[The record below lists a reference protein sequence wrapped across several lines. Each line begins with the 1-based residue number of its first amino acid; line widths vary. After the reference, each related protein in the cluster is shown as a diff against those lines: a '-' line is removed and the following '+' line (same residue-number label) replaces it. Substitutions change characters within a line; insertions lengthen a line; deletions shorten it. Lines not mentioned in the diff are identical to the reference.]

1 MASVRLTKENLEELL
16 TRRLRLKN
24 AEFYLEKVGNR
35 LVGEIVSPTFRG
47 KRDHERQSL
56 IWDALDAELGADS
69 TRRVGMLLAY
79 TPEEWKLGQP
89 QAPEPGHQKKAG

>member
-35 LVGEIVSPTFRG
+35 LVGDIVSPTFKR

-56 IWDALDAELGADS
+56 IWDALDAELGAES
-69 TRRVGMLLAY
+69 ARSVGMLLAY
-79 TPEEWKLGQP
+79 TPDEWNLGQP
-89 QAPEPGHQKKAG
+89 HAPEPRNQKKAG